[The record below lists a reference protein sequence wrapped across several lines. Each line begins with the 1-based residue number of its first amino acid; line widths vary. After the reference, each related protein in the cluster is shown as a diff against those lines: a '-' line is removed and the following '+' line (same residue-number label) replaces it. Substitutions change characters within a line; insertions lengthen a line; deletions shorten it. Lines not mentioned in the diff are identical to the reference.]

1 MRRDKARQGKLA
13 CETLPGWIY
22 TRTRA
27 FIAACISELKIIFK
41 FNLQTLNVWLKL
53 KCLVKS
59 LKKQNLSESKQ
70 SSDLKGRTKRAT
82 SPCVNPTPLFQ
93 HVVSGSPLT
102 WKDLMKVHSR
112 VRIPSPRDS
121 SFTSLITRN
130 SRKKVMEI
138 LAFSSEFCSPF
149 WWGLVFFF
157 VRKKTQDA
165 WEHMQIDKEMKQT
178 HTHTH
183 IYTRTRINDHEKTCI
198 CTQTYK

>member
-1 MRRDKARQGKLA
+1 MRRDKARQGKVA

-70 SSDLKGRTKRAT
+70 SSERKDKESHFSLCK
-82 SPCVNPTPLFQ
+82 PNPP
-93 HVVSGSPLT
+93 
-102 WKDLMKVHSR
+102 
-112 VRIPSPRDS
+112 
-121 SFTSLITRN
+121 
-130 SRKKVMEI
+130 I
-138 LAFSSEFCSPF
+138 LACCVRFSPHLEGFDEGPQQGPNPF
-149 WWGLVFFF
+149 PARQQLHQPHHAEQPEEGDGDPGVLFRVLQSLLVGFGVFFLLE
-157 VRKKTQDA
+157 KKTQDA
-165 WEHMQIDKEMKQT
+165 WEHMQIDREMKQM

-183 IYTRTRINDHEKTCI
+183 IYTRTHAHK
-198 CTQTYK
+198 